1 MADADRRVD
10 PITGLPTEFDDEFD
24 NQSVDSDELVSEP
37 GHVGDLTDYN
47 VQDVPSERAPD
58 SQPATLIRCKVE
70 RMHIIAKQLGIANY
84 KRLNK
89 APLYNAIYTAM
100 TENTNCETCNGPC
113 DPSSHVFPGIVDKSP
128 VRTRGKSKSSLPP
141 AVNGPPPPA
150 GSSCTQPGLNSGSSV
165 HDVLLGNTESNFV
178 PDLESPPTPDV
189 VLRDAIR
196 EGVAASGSS
205 TTTDSSLLTEDDMAA
220 AREAVKQRTA
230 ALTSTMNDN
239 NLRCQNELH
248 AEKDAVSSEDAAKKR
263 EDALQRFIEAEF
275 RKTESRLLQEDEERE
290 RAHRQQIRQVR
301 GTRPIPNSA

>member
-37 GHVGDLTDYN
+37 GHVGDLTDFN
-47 VQDVPSERAPD
+47 VQEVPSERAPD

-100 TENTNCETCNGPC
+100 TEKTNCETCNGPC

-141 AVNGPPPPA
+141 LLMVLHLLLVRPVPSQASTLAAACMMYFWVTLSPILFPILNLLLLLMSSSVTQFVKALPPPVLPLLPILL
-150 GSSCTQPGLNSGSSV
+150 SSPRMIWPQLAR
-165 HDVLLGNTESNFV
+165 LSNRG
-178 PDLESPPTPDV
+178 PLRLPP
-189 VLRDAIR
+189 L
-196 EGVAASGSS
+196 
-205 TTTDSSLLTEDDMAA
+205 
-220 AREAVKQRTA
+220 
-230 ALTSTMNDN
+230 
-239 NLRCQNELH
+239 
-248 AEKDAVSSEDAAKKR
+248 
-263 EDALQRFIEAEF
+263 
-275 RKTESRLLQEDEERE
+275 
-290 RAHRQQIRQVR
+290 
-301 GTRPIPNSA
+301 